1 MKLKGKEEQLAG
13 DLGAWAPQEDKT
25 VSLLDGGF
33 SFGLTQPR
41 FGAEDA
47 GNLEISMG
55 IDKKNSRKSVLFL
68 AKRLGKGQ
76 LRKTNWYIAIALIW
90 PNTAEKSVVPP
101 PSMLLDSHSYPAVMT
116 HPNPSLLEQ
125 CQRRFTGKSRL
136 FTTAQHKSPLSTPV
150 VSVEVTRGPVTRHSN
165 PSNPERNLL
174 RSSGLQL
181 PPGSNKAVLP
191 NSPLEHVLN
200 EKIDKVKGLNRI

>member
-13 DLGAWAPQEDKT
+13 DFGTRGPQEDKKL
-25 VSLLDGGF
+25 SLLDGGF

-55 IDKKNSRKSVLFL
+55 IDKKYSHKSMLFL

-76 LRKTNWYIAIALIW
+76 LRETNWYIVIALIQ
-90 PNTAEKSVVPP
+90 PNTAEKIVVPP
-101 PSMLLDSHSYPAVMT
+101 PSMLLDSHSHPAVMT

-125 CQRRFTGKSRL
+125 CPRRFTGKPRL
-136 FTTAQHKSPLSTPV
+136 FTTSQHKRSLSTPV
-150 VSVEVTRGPVTRHSN
+150 VSVEVTRGTVTRHSN

-191 NSPLEHVLN
+191 NSPLEHVF
-200 EKIDKVKGLNRI
+200 